1 MTLNFGRRPSSDFP
15 MITEYENLKVSSPAP
30 GHYIIEGLPAG
41 STQTEEGR
49 LVHPMSVHI
58 PPSFPSGLLLE
69 IVRDR
74 GADVVRVD
82 AVPVKEVEG
91 VEDGVKDSDNGDFIP
106 AKPGDVALSLILG
119 ALDENGGTMRIKEL
133 AAAAQIDADTI
144 KAFSGQGFEVGAAGW
159 VKLLNAGGE
168 A

>member
-58 PPSFPSGLLLE
+58 PPSLPSGLLLE
-69 IVRDR
+69 IARDR

-91 VEDGVKDSDNGDFIP
+91 VEDGVKDSERNGAVDAIV
-106 AKPGDVALSLILG
+106 DHLSANGATRIRDLANAVGLG
-119 ALDENGGTMRIKEL
+119 LDAIKALD
-133 AAAAQIDADTI
+133 
-144 KAFSGQGFEVGAAGW
+144 GQGFELGNAGW
-159 VKLLNAGGE
+159 VKLKEGGE